1 MKAEILKEA
10 VEENFT
16 ELGKDL
22 GLYHKGAFNSQ
33 AEWMAT
39 WLAIW
44 VLEFAVSVHFILI
57 CLK

>member
-22 GLYHKGAFNSQ
+22 GLYHKGASDSQ
-33 AEWMAT
+33 AE
-39 WLAIW
+39 
-44 VLEFAVSVHFILI
+44 
-57 CLK
+57 